1 MLSAEQLL
9 DQINRLRKDY
19 ADEPD
24 EPTYQALHHTLLF
37 LSYQIGLL
45 KEYLK
50 EAADRTK
57 PTE

>member
-1 MLSAEQLL
+1 VLTAEQLL

-24 EPTYQALHHTLLF
+24 EPTYQALHHTFLF

-45 KEYLK
+45 KEYLN
-50 EAADRTK
+50 EAGKSA
-57 PTE
+57 PGQ